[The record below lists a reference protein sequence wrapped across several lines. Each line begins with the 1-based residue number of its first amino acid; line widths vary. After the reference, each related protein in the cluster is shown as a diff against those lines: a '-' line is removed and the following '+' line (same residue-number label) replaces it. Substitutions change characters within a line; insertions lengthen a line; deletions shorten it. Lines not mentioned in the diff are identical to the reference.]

1 MNHTLSGII
10 CAALALLTLS
20 SCSNSTQQTPEGI
33 TSPAIRTIMA
43 RRSIRS
49 YKSNPVSR
57 DTLDVILNCGI
68 NSANAMNRQSWEIR
82 VVDNASLIDS
92 VTRAF
97 LRVNPKMANTPGFV
111 NMFRNAPSVIFIANE
126 TTSGMSQIDCGLLG
140 GNIMIAAT
148 SLGLGTCC
156 LGGPIAF
163 LKSDEGKFFLDKLAF
178 SEGYELLYA
187 IAIGYP
193 AESPEA
199 KPRKSSK
206 ISYVL

>member
-97 LRVNPKMANTPGFV
+97 LRVNPKMANTPGYV

-126 TTSGMSQIDCGLLG
+126 TASGMSQIDCGLLG

>member
-97 LRVNPKMANTPGFV
+97 LRVNPKMANTPGFA
-111 NMFRNAPSVIFIANE
+111 NMFRSAPAVIFIANE
-126 TTSGMSQIDCGLLG
+126 TASGMSQIDCGLLG

>member
-20 SCSNSTQQTPEGI
+20 SCSNSTQQTQEGI

-82 VVDNASLIDS
+82 VVDNACLIDS

-111 NMFRNAPSVIFIANE
+111 NMFRNAPTVIFIANE
-126 TTSGMSQIDCGLLG
+126 TASGMSQIDCGLLG

>member
-82 VVDNASLIDS
+82 VVDNACLIDS

-111 NMFRNAPSVIFIANE
+111 NMFRNAPTVIFIANE
-126 TTSGMSQIDCGLLG
+126 TASGMSQIDCGLLG

>member
-33 TSPAIRTIMA
+33 TSPAIRTILA

-111 NMFRNAPSVIFIANE
+111 NMFRNAPAVIFIANE
-126 TTSGMSQIDCGLLG
+126 TASGMSQIDCGLLG

-163 LKSDEGKFFLDKLAF
+163 LKSDEGKFFLDKLAM
-178 SEGYELLYA
+178 LC
-187 IAIGYP
+187 
-193 AESPEA
+193 
-199 KPRKSSK
+199 
-206 ISYVL
+206 

>member
-111 NMFRNAPSVIFIANE
+111 NMFRNDPAVIFIANE
-126 TTSGMSQIDCGLLG
+126 TASGMSQIDCGLLG

>member
-20 SCSNSTQQTPEGI
+20 SCSNGTQQTPEGI

-111 NMFRNAPSVIFIANE
+111 NMFRNAPTVIFIANE
-126 TTSGMSQIDCGLLG
+126 TASGMSQIDCGLLG

-178 SEGYELLYA
+178 SEDYELLYA

>member
-126 TTSGMSQIDCGLLG
+126 TASGMSQIDCGLLG

>member
-82 VVDNASLIDS
+82 VVDNACLIDS

-126 TTSGMSQIDCGLLG
+126 TASGMSQIDCGLLG

-206 ISYVL
+206 ISYVF